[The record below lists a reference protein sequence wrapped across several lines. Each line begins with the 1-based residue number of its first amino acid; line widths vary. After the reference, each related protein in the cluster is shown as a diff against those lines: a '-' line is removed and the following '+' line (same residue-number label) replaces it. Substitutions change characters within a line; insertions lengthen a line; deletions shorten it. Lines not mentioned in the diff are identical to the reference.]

1 MKSLEKKSFAGKKK
15 KKASPNSIPFE
26 SSQMRREPIN
36 DSFCVHQSIFINPSD
51 ISDLSG
57 G

>member
-1 MKSLEKKSFAGKKK
+1 MKSLEKKSFASKKK